1 MRSSMDDTFALTDID
16 LLDKNAGR
24 RFLDFYGDAGIRLGL
39 ERYGFVERLLE
50 RGWTDLRIE
59 AHALDDRHTLLIDG
73 TAEDGTEG
81 RLIELV
87 VRRDRLRIEGFE
99 RIWDVLT
106 VDWLSLRNPLGEFT
120 PDRMR
125 LPGQDAP
132 GLGIGERVLELL
144 YRLVSRLDLDGLV
157 NVAEYFHNAAL
168 YSREMVYADPWYQG
182 QLEALEELLFW
193 REGLT
198 FPQAAWA
205 VHWGHVRDEGEP
217 FCWRGEA
224 LVGARE
230 ETLKEHLHSRD
241 HRRRARQ
248 VRRALDLTLE
258 REAFDAQWERDE
270 GSLLEAPTQP
280 G

>member
-1 MRSSMDDTFALTDID
+1 MRSSMDDTFSLTDRD

-24 RFLDFYGDAGIRLGL
+24 RFLDFYGDEGIRLGL
-39 ERYGFVERLLE
+39 ERYGFDERLQE
-50 RGWTDLRIE
+50 RGWIDLRIE

-87 VRRDRLRIEGFE
+87 VRRDRLRLEGFE

-106 VDWLSLRNPLGEFT
+106 VDWLSLRNPIGAFT
-120 PDRMR
+120 PDRLR
-125 LPGQDAP
+125 LPGQEVP

-144 YRLVSRLDLDGLV
+144 YRLVSRLDLDALV

-168 YSREMVYADPWYQG
+168 YSRELVFADPWFQG

-205 VHWGHVRDEGEP
+205 VHWGHVRDEGAP

-230 ETLKEHLHSRD
+230 ETLEAYLHSRD

-248 VRRALDLTLE
+248 VRRSLDMTLD
-258 REAFDAQWERDE
+258 REAFDAQWEAEKD
-270 GSLLEAPTQP
+270 SLLEPPTEP
-280 G
+280 V